1 MRKSQ
6 RTSKY
11 GIKNVKTNTNSTKC
25 TTLTI
30 LLRNGEDLKIH
41 KQHWRTH
48 QEQAK
53 NINNTDPII
62 NWRGMNSRDT
72 DNIGEQFKKQTKYM
86 SNTDPVK
93 NWGGV
98 NSRDTDNIDEK
109 FKKQTNNISNTDPM
123 KNWGG

>member
-1 MRKSQ
+1 
-6 RTSKY
+6 
-11 GIKNVKTNTNSTKC
+11 
-25 TTLTI
+25 
-30 LLRNGEDLKIH
+30 
-41 KQHWRTH
+41 
-48 QEQAK
+48 
-53 NINNTDPII
+53 
-62 NWRGMNSRDT
+62 MNSRDT